1 MATKTRTCRLC
12 DGEGY
17 ILNDGDTR
25 DCPACCGDGYEFAG
39 YVFTADSWLHI
50 PSQARWINP
59 NQVAQIYGTL
69 TFGVSQITGYAIH
82 FDDINTDVLTV
93 DDPDDVAAVTAW
105 LEARS

>member
-1 MATKTRTCRLC
+1 MAIKTRTCRLC

-39 YVFTADSWLHI
+39 YVFSATAWLHV
-50 PSQARWINP
+50 PSRNLWINP
-59 NQVAQIYGTL
+59 DQVARIYGK
-69 TFGVSQITGYAIH
+69 ITGYAIH
-82 FDDINTDVLTV
+82 FDDINIDVLTV
-93 DDPDDVAAVTAW
+93 DAPDDVDAVTAW